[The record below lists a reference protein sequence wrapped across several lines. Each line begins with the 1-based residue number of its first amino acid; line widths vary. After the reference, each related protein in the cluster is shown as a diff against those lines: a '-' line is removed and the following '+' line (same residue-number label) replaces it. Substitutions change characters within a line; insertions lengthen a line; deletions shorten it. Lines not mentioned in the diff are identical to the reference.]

1 VLVPRFP
8 GITSALGCLLS
19 DLRHDDVHSLWRALS
34 EVDATEA
41 DKIFDDQAAR
51 GTQAL
56 ESYAVPVTGVE
67 VIHEADLMYRGQSHV
82 FRVRVDSPGFDADRV
97 ATSFAERYAERFE
110 IILADMKPVLASL
123 RTTVIGTRQGVDL
136 SLFGESEVAAS
147 AGERSRPVYFDGQ
160 WLETPLL
167 QRDTLTN
174 GLVVTG
180 PAIVEQPDTT
190 CVIDPGAVA
199 TVDDAGNL
207 VIEVGGDN

>member
-1 VLVPRFP
+1 MVRTKMVTTNGHMGL
-8 GITSALGCLLS
+8 
-19 DLRHDDVHSLWRALS
+19 
-34 EVDATEA
+34 ATA
-41 DKIFDDQAAR
+41 
-51 GTQAL
+51 
-56 ESYAVPVTGVE
+56 
-67 VIHEADLMYRGQSHV
+67 
-82 FRVRVDSPGFDADRV
+82 
-97 ATSFAERYAERFE
+97 
-110 IILADMKPVLASL
+110 
-123 RTTVIGTRQGVDL
+123 
-136 SLFGESEVAAS
+136 
-147 AGERSRPVYFDGQ
+147 Q